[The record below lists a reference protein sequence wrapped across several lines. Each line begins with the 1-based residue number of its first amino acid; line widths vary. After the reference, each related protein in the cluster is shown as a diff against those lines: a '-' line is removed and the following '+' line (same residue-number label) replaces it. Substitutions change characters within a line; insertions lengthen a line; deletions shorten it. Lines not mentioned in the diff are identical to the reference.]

1 MAKSFAS
8 ALLLL
13 GIVLSATLILY
24 GFQTNPV
31 IKTEGVYP
39 GVRPLTT
46 GQFHFYS
53 DRIEVKLADPP
64 PVGRIAVFAYDKEE
78 RQVVILKPVQGDTVT
93 IFPGDL
99 ADYRVVFRNPY
110 VVKDFEILRE
120 SHGFKGAIDFF

>member
-1 MAKSFAS
+1 MAKSFVSPTPA
-8 ALLLL
+8 
-13 GIVLSATLILY
+13 GHRTVGDFILY

-78 RQVVILKPVQGDTVT
+78 RQV
-93 IFPGDL
+93 
-99 ADYRVVFRNPY
+99 A
-110 VVKDFEILRE
+110 
-120 SHGFKGAIDFF
+120 S